1 MEAIL
6 QAFAR
11 MEKREKRR
19 EQALERIG
27 SVKTEIGGR
36 SDIKEE
42 PPATPETADSPA
54 VMQVREW
61 RHKNKLSVICT
72 SIQNYVEIHQL
83 KYSAFFLKATFGGER
98 GAGIKAGQGQRL
110 EEQEKFLKE
119 PNAHRPTAAESSH
132 HQHLLRPAPWLS
144 SRVFGASD
152 QRSPRGRDAHCTR
165 AGGHL
170 DSSPGLQPSTQ
181 QLTCTRQK
189 PHWEQELQN

>member
-61 RHKNKLSVICT
+61 RHKNKISVISKC
-72 SIQNYVEIHQL
+72 SKLCRIHQL
-83 KYSAFFLKATFGGER
+83 KYSAFFPKATFGGER

-110 EEQEKFLKE
+110 EEQEKFLKK
-119 PNAHRPTAAESSH
+119 PNAHWPTAAESSH
-132 HQHLLRPAPWLS
+132 HQHLLRPAPRLS
-144 SRVFGASD
+144 SRVFRASD
-152 QRSPRGRDAHCTR
+152 QRSP
-165 AGGHL
+165 
-170 DSSPGLQPSTQ
+170 
-181 QLTCTRQK
+181 
-189 PHWEQELQN
+189 

>member
-61 RHKNKLSVICT
+61 RHENKISVICT
-72 SIQNYVEIHQL
+72 SIQNYVESI
-83 KYSAFFLKATFGGER
+83 
-98 GAGIKAGQGQRL
+98 
-110 EEQEKFLKE
+110 
-119 PNAHRPTAAESSH
+119 N
-132 HQHLLRPAPWLS
+132 
-144 SRVFGASD
+144 
-152 QRSPRGRDAHCTR
+152 
-165 AGGHL
+165 
-170 DSSPGLQPSTQ
+170 
-181 QLTCTRQK
+181 
-189 PHWEQELQN
+189 